1 MAKTVDTFSTIEDF
15 RVKYNELATDVGDK
29 SGLRTQKTG
38 TIIDAVNS
46 IEDKSF
52 FFQEFIYDVTSTQ
65 TVFNGND
72 AFQNSLLFRRDR
84 IQVFHIDG
92 GVSKHLLE
100 GNDYSIATPDGNL
113 HKEIQLNVAA
123 QSGDK
128 LVVYSF
134 TGSYLGTVS
143 SGTGAVGYF
152 SETAANTIYNNNDSG
167 IILNGTSV
175 GRTTSLESG
184 YEIQL
189 AGETYVED
197 NVTLAT
203 SKTLTA
209 PTLTTGTAS
218 LQGSTGTGFTNI
230 TSTLFSGNVTGT
242 TATLSGTVS
251 GGTVTGTTVTDGTAS
266 MASGA
271 LSGVT
276 TIGAT
281 GNITTTGKILYSNMY
296 SAEGDLPSA
305 STYHGMFAHV
315 HGTGKGYFAHNGA
328 WKKLL
333 DESSSDTDDL
343 AEGTNKY
350 FTNTRA
356 RDAISAGGDLTYNST
371 TGVISFTQTEGD
383 ITAISTNSGSGL
395 AGGVTQ
401 GAASLSVNTSNG
413 VTITGNNV
421 QLDYETVNSAPSSVG
436 STSTGHL
443 WFVI

>member
-15 RVKYNELATDVGDK
+15 RVRYNELATDVGDK
-29 SGLRTQKTG
+29 SGLRTQQTG

-52 FFQEFIYDVTSTQ
+52 FFQEFIYNVTSTQ
-65 TVFNGND
+65 TVFNGDD
-72 AFQNSLLFRRDR
+72 AFDNSLLFRRDR

-100 GNDYSIATPDGNL
+100 GNDYSIASPDGNL
-113 HKEIQLNVAA
+113 HTEIQLNVAA
-123 QSGDK
+123 ESGDK

-209 PTLTTGTAS
+209 PTLTTGGAS
-218 LQGSTGTGFTNI
+218 ITGTTGTGFTNI
-230 TSTLFSGNVTGT
+230 TSTLFSGNVNGT
-242 TATLSGTVS
+242 TATLSGTVT
-251 GGTVTGTTVTDGTAS
+251 GGTLTDGTLTSTGGTITGAASITSTAFTGTLTGNVTGNVTGTVSD
-266 MASGA
+266 
-271 LSGVT
+271 
-276 TIGAT
+276 I
-281 GNITTTGKILYSNMY
+281 SN
-296 SAEGDLPSA
+296 
-305 STYHGMFAHV
+305 H
-315 HGTGKGYFAHNGA
+315 
-328 WKKLL
+328 
-333 DESSSDTDDL
+333 DTDDL
-343 AEGTNKY
+343 SEGTAKF
-350 FTNTRA
+350 FTDARA
-356 RDAISAGGDLTYNST
+356 RSAISVGGDLTYNSS

-383 ITAISTNSGSGL
+383 ITAITTNSSSGL
-395 AGGVTQ
+395 SGGVTV

-413 VTITGNNV
+413 VKKVSNNV
-421 QLDYETVNSAPSSVG
+421 VLDYETVSSAPSSVG

>member
-15 RVKYNELATDVGDK
+15 RVRYNELATDVGDK
-29 SGLRTQKTG
+29 SGLRTQQTG

-52 FFQEFIYDVTSTQ
+52 FFQEFIYNVTSTQ
-65 TVFNGND
+65 TVFNGDD
-72 AFQNSLLFRRDR
+72 AFDNSLLFRRDR

-100 GNDYSIATPDGNL
+100 GNDYSIASPDGNL
-113 HKEIQLNVAA
+113 HTEIQLNVAA
-123 QSGDK
+123 ESGDK

-209 PTLTTGTAS
+209 PTLTTGGAS
-218 LQGSTGTGFTNI
+218 ITGTTGTGFTNI
-230 TSTLFSGNVTGT
+230 TSTLFSGNVNGT
-242 TATLSGTVS
+242 TATLSGTVT
-251 GGTVTGTTVTDGTAS
+251 GGTLTDGTLTSTGGTITGAASITSTAFTGTLTGNVTGNVTGTVS
-266 MASGA
+266 S
-271 LSGVT
+271 LS
-276 TIGAT
+276 
-281 GNITTTGKILYSNMY
+281 N
-296 SAEGDLPSA
+296 
-305 STYHGMFAHV
+305 H
-315 HGTGKGYFAHNGA
+315 
-328 WKKLL
+328 
-333 DESSSDTDDL
+333 DTDDL
-343 AEGTNKY
+343 SEGTAKF
-350 FTNTRA
+350 FTDARA
-356 RDAISAGGDLTYNST
+356 RSAISAGGDLTYDSS

-383 ITAISTNSGSGL
+383 ITAITTNSSSGL
-395 AGGVTQ
+395 SGGVTV

-413 VTITGNNV
+413 VKKVSNNV
-421 QLDYETVNSAPSSVG
+421 VLDYETVSSAPSSVG

>member
-15 RVKYNELATDVGDK
+15 RVRYNELATDVGDK
-29 SGLRTQKTG
+29 SGLRTQQTG

-52 FFQEFIYDVTSTQ
+52 FFQEFIYNVTSTQ
-65 TVFNGND
+65 TVFNGDD
-72 AFQNSLLFRRDR
+72 AFDNSLLFRRDR

-100 GNDYSIATPDGNL
+100 GNDYSIASPDGNL
-113 HKEIQLNVAA
+113 HTEIQLNVAA
-123 QSGDK
+123 ESGDK

-209 PTLTTGTAS
+209 PTLTTGGAS
-218 LQGSTGTGFTNI
+218 ITGTTGTGFTNI
-230 TSTLFSGNVTGT
+230 TSTLFSGNVNGT
-242 TATLSGTVS
+242 TATLSGTVTGGS
-251 GGTVTGTTVTDGTAS
+251 LTDGTLTSTGGTITGAASITSTAFTGALTGNVTGNVTGTVS
-266 MASGA
+266 S
-271 LSGVT
+271 LS
-276 TIGAT
+276 
-281 GNITTTGKILYSNMY
+281 N
-296 SAEGDLPSA
+296 
-305 STYHGMFAHV
+305 H
-315 HGTGKGYFAHNGA
+315 
-328 WKKLL
+328 
-333 DESSSDTDDL
+333 DTDDL
-343 AEGTNKY
+343 SEGTAKF
-350 FTNTRA
+350 FTDARA
-356 RDAISAGGDLTYNST
+356 RSAISAGGDLTYDSS

-383 ITAISTNSGSGL
+383 ITAITTNSSSGL
-395 AGGVTQ
+395 SGGVTV

-413 VTITGNNV
+413 VKKVSNNV
-421 QLDYETVNSAPSSVG
+421 VLDYETVSSAPSSVG

>member
-52 FFQEFIYDVTSTQ
+52 FFQEFIYNVTSSQ
-65 TVFNGND
+65 TVFNGDD
-72 AFQNSLLFRRDR
+72 AFDNSLLFRRDR

-100 GNDYSIATPDGNL
+100 GNDYSIASPDGNL

-123 QSGDK
+123 ESGDK

-175 GRTTSLESG
+175 GRTTTLQSG

-209 PTLTTGTAS
+209 PTLTTGSAS
-218 LQGSTGTGFTNI
+218 LQGTTGTGFTNI
-230 TSTLFSGNVTGT
+230 TSTLFSGNVNGT
-242 TATLSGTVS
+242 TATLSGTVT
-251 GGTVTGTTVTDGTAS
+251 GGTLTDGTLSSTGGTITGADS
-266 MASGA
+266 ITSTKFVGDIYKDDGTTKILENSTGA
-271 LSGVT
+271 L
-276 TIGAT
+276 T
-281 GNITTTGKILYSNMY
+281 GTVSSLSN
-296 SAEGDLPSA
+296 
-305 STYHGMFAHV
+305 H
-315 HGTGKGYFAHNGA
+315 
-328 WKKLL
+328 
-333 DESSSDTDDL
+333 DTDDL
-343 AEGTNKY
+343 SEGTAKF
-350 FTNTRA
+350 FTNARA
-356 RDAISAGGDLTYNST
+356 RSAISVGGDLTYDST
-371 TGVISFTQTEGD
+371 TGEISFTQTEGD
-383 ITAISTNSGSGL
+383 ITAITTNSSSGL
-395 AGGVTQ
+395 TGGVTV
-401 GAASLSVNTSNG
+401 GAADLSVNTSNG
-413 VTITGNNV
+413 VKIASNNV
-421 QLDYETVNSAPSSVG
+421 QLDYETVSSAPSSVG

>member
-15 RVKYNELATDVGDK
+15 RVRYNELATDVGDK
-29 SGLRTQKTG
+29 SGLRTQQTG

-52 FFQEFIYDVTSTQ
+52 FFQEFIYNVTSTQ
-65 TVFNGND
+65 TVFNGDD
-72 AFQNSLLFRRDR
+72 AFDNSLLFRRDR

-100 GNDYSIATPDGNL
+100 GNDYSIASPDGNL

-123 QSGDK
+123 ESGDK

-209 PTLTTGTAS
+209 PTLTTGGAS
-218 LQGSTGTGFTNI
+218 ITGTTGTGFTNI
-230 TSTLFSGNVTGT
+230 TSTLFSGNVNGT
-242 TATLSGTVS
+242 TATLSGTVTGGS
-251 GGTVTGTTVTDGTAS
+251 LTDGTLTSTGGTITGAASITSTAFTGTLTGNVTGNVTGTVSD
-266 MASGA
+266 
-271 LSGVT
+271 
-276 TIGAT
+276 
-281 GNITTTGKILYSNMY
+281 ITN
-296 SAEGDLPSA
+296 
-305 STYHGMFAHV
+305 H
-315 HGTGKGYFAHNGA
+315 
-328 WKKLL
+328 
-333 DESSSDTDDL
+333 DTDDL
-343 AEGTNKY
+343 SEGTAKF
-350 FTNTRA
+350 FTDARA
-356 RDAISAGGDLTYNST
+356 RSAISVGGDLTYNSS

-383 ITAISTNSGSGL
+383 ITAITTNSSSGL
-395 AGGVTQ
+395 SGGVTV

-413 VTITGNNV
+413 VKKVSNNV
-421 QLDYETVNSAPSSVG
+421 VLDYETVSSAPSSVG

>member
-15 RVKYNELATDVGDK
+15 RVRYNELATDVGDK
-29 SGLRTQKTG
+29 SGLRTQQTG

-52 FFQEFIYDVTSTQ
+52 FFQEFIYNVTSTQ
-65 TVFNGND
+65 TVFNGDD
-72 AFQNSLLFRRDR
+72 AFDNSLLFRRDR

-100 GNDYSIATPDGNL
+100 GNDYSIASPDGNL
-113 HKEIQLNVAA
+113 HTEIQLNVAA
-123 QSGDK
+123 ESGDK

-209 PTLTTGTAS
+209 PTLTTGGAS
-218 LQGSTGTGFTNI
+218 ITGTTGTGFTNI
-230 TSTLFSGNVTGT
+230 TSTLFSGNVNGT
-242 TATLSGTVS
+242 TATLSGTVTGGS
-251 GGTVTGTTVTDGTAS
+251 LTDGTLTSTGGTITGATSITSTAFTGALTGNVTGNVTGTVS
-266 MASGA
+266 S
-271 LSGVT
+271 LS
-276 TIGAT
+276 
-281 GNITTTGKILYSNMY
+281 N
-296 SAEGDLPSA
+296 
-305 STYHGMFAHV
+305 H
-315 HGTGKGYFAHNGA
+315 
-328 WKKLL
+328 
-333 DESSSDTDDL
+333 DTDDL
-343 AEGTNKY
+343 SEGTAKF
-350 FTNTRA
+350 FTDARA
-356 RDAISAGGDLTYNST
+356 RSAISAGGDLTYDSS

-383 ITAISTNSGSGL
+383 ITAITTNSSSGL
-395 AGGVTQ
+395 SGGVTV

-413 VTITGNNV
+413 VKKVSNNV
-421 QLDYETVNSAPSSVG
+421 VLDYETVSSAPSSVG

>member
-15 RVKYNELATDVGDK
+15 RVRYNELATDVGDK
-29 SGLRTQKTG
+29 SGLRTQQTG

-52 FFQEFIYDVTSTQ
+52 FFQEFIYNVTSTQ
-65 TVFNGND
+65 TVFNGDD
-72 AFQNSLLFRRDR
+72 AFDNSLLFRRDR

-100 GNDYSIATPDGNL
+100 GNDYSIASPDGNL
-113 HKEIQLNVAA
+113 HTEIQLNVAA
-123 QSGDK
+123 ESGDK

-209 PTLTTGTAS
+209 PTLTTGGAS
-218 LQGSTGTGFTNI
+218 ITGTTGTGFTNI
-230 TSTLFSGNVTGT
+230 TSTLFSGNVNGT
-242 TATLSGTVS
+242 TATLSGTVT
-251 GGTVTGTTVTDGTAS
+251 GGTLTDGTLTSTGGTITGAASITSTAFTGALTGNVTGNVTGTVS
-266 MASGA
+266 S
-271 LSGVT
+271 LS
-276 TIGAT
+276 
-281 GNITTTGKILYSNMY
+281 N
-296 SAEGDLPSA
+296 
-305 STYHGMFAHV
+305 H
-315 HGTGKGYFAHNGA
+315 
-328 WKKLL
+328 
-333 DESSSDTDDL
+333 DTDDL
-343 AEGTNKY
+343 SEGTAKF
-350 FTNTRA
+350 FTDARA
-356 RDAISAGGDLTYNST
+356 RSAISAGGDLTYDSS

-383 ITAISTNSGSGL
+383 ITAITTNSSSGL
-395 AGGVTQ
+395 SGGVTV

-413 VTITGNNV
+413 VKKVSNNV
-421 QLDYETVNSAPSSVG
+421 VLDYETVSSAPSSVG

>member
-15 RVKYNELATDVGDK
+15 RVRYNELATDVGDK
-29 SGLRTQKTG
+29 SGLRTQQTG

-52 FFQEFIYDVTSTQ
+52 FFQEFIYNVTSTQ
-65 TVFNGND
+65 TVFNGDD
-72 AFQNSLLFRRDR
+72 AFDNSLLFRRDR

-100 GNDYSIATPDGNL
+100 GNDYSIASPDGNL

-123 QSGDK
+123 ESGDK

-209 PTLTTGTAS
+209 PTLTTGGAS
-218 LQGSTGTGFTNI
+218 ITGTTGTGFTNI
-230 TSTLFSGNVTGT
+230 TSTLFSGNVNGT
-242 TATLSGTVS
+242 TATLSGTVT
-251 GGTVTGTTVTDGTAS
+251 GGTLTDGTLTSTGGTITGAASITSTAFTGTLTGNVTGNVTGTVSD
-266 MASGA
+266 
-271 LSGVT
+271 
-276 TIGAT
+276 
-281 GNITTTGKILYSNMY
+281 ITN
-296 SAEGDLPSA
+296 
-305 STYHGMFAHV
+305 H
-315 HGTGKGYFAHNGA
+315 
-328 WKKLL
+328 
-333 DESSSDTDDL
+333 DTDDL
-343 AEGTNKY
+343 SEGTAKF
-350 FTNTRA
+350 FTDARA
-356 RDAISAGGDLTYNST
+356 RSAISAGGDLTYDSS

-383 ITAISTNSGSGL
+383 ITAITTNSSSGL
-395 AGGVTQ
+395 SGGVTV

-413 VTITGNNV
+413 VKKVSNNV
-421 QLDYETVNSAPSSVG
+421 VLDYETVSSAPSSVG

>member
-29 SGLRTQKTG
+29 SGLRTQQTG

-52 FFQEFIYDVTSTQ
+52 FFQEFIYNVTSSQ
-65 TVFNGND
+65 TVFNGDD
-72 AFQNSLLFRRDR
+72 AFENSLLFRRDR

-100 GNDYSIATPDGNL
+100 GNDYSIASPDGNL

-123 QSGDK
+123 ESGDK

-175 GRTTSLESG
+175 GRTTTLQSG

-209 PTLTTGTAS
+209 PTLTTGSAS
-218 LQGSTGTGFTNI
+218 LQGTTGTGFTNI
-230 TSTLFSGNVTGT
+230 TSTLFSGNVNGT
-242 TATLSGTVS
+242 TATLSGTV
-251 GGTVTGTTVTDGTAS
+251 TGATLTDGTLSSTGGTITGADS
-266 MASGA
+266 ITSTKFVGDIYKDDGTTKILENSTGA
-271 LSGVT
+271 L
-276 TIGAT
+276 T
-281 GNITTTGKILYSNMY
+281 GTVSSLSN
-296 SAEGDLPSA
+296 
-305 STYHGMFAHV
+305 H
-315 HGTGKGYFAHNGA
+315 
-328 WKKLL
+328 
-333 DESSSDTDDL
+333 DTDDL
-343 AEGTNKY
+343 SEGTAKF
-350 FTNTRA
+350 FTNARA
-356 RDAISAGGDLTYNST
+356 RSAISVGGDLTYDSST
-371 TGVISFTQTEGD
+371 GEISFTQTEGD
-383 ITAISTNSGSGL
+383 ITAITTSSGSGL
-395 AGGVTQ
+395 TGGVTV
-401 GAASLSVNTSNG
+401 GAADLNVNTSNG
-413 VTITGNNV
+413 VKIASNNV
-421 QLDYETVNSAPSSVG
+421 QLDYETVSSAPSSVG

>member
-15 RVKYNELATDVGDK
+15 RVRYNELATDVGDK
-29 SGLRTQKTG
+29 SGLRTQQTG

-52 FFQEFIYDVTSTQ
+52 FFQEFIYNVTSTQ
-65 TVFNGND
+65 TVFNGDD
-72 AFQNSLLFRRDR
+72 AFDNSLLFRRDR

-100 GNDYSIATPDGNL
+100 GNDYSIASPDGNL
-113 HKEIQLNVAA
+113 HTEIQLNVAA
-123 QSGDK
+123 ESGDK

-209 PTLTTGTAS
+209 PTLTTGGAS
-218 LQGSTGTGFTNI
+218 ITGTTGTGFTNI
-230 TSTLFSGNVTGT
+230 TSTLFSGNVNGT
-242 TATLSGTVS
+242 TATLSGTVTGGS
-251 GGTVTGTTVTDGTAS
+251 LTDGTLTSTGGTITGAASITSTAFTGTLTGNVTGNVTGTVS
-266 MASGA
+266 S
-271 LSGVT
+271 LS
-276 TIGAT
+276 
-281 GNITTTGKILYSNMY
+281 N
-296 SAEGDLPSA
+296 
-305 STYHGMFAHV
+305 H
-315 HGTGKGYFAHNGA
+315 
-328 WKKLL
+328 
-333 DESSSDTDDL
+333 DTDDL
-343 AEGTNKY
+343 SEGTAKF
-350 FTNTRA
+350 FTDARA
-356 RDAISAGGDLTYNST
+356 RSAISAGGDLTYDSS

-383 ITAISTNSGSGL
+383 ITAITTNSSSGL
-395 AGGVTQ
+395 SGGVTV

-413 VTITGNNV
+413 VKKVSNNV
-421 QLDYETVNSAPSSVG
+421 VLDYETVSSAPSSVG

>member
-15 RVKYNELATDVGDK
+15 RVRYNELATDVGDK
-29 SGLRTQKTG
+29 SGLRTQQTG

-52 FFQEFIYDVTSTQ
+52 FFQEFIYNVTSSQ
-65 TVFNGND
+65 TVFNGDD
-72 AFQNSLLFRRDR
+72 AFDNSLLFRRDR

-100 GNDYSIATPDGNL
+100 GNDYSIASPDGNL
-113 HKEIQLNVAA
+113 HTEIQLNVAA
-123 QSGDK
+123 ESGDK

-209 PTLTTGTAS
+209 PTLTTGGAS
-218 LQGSTGTGFTNI
+218 ITGTTGTGFTNI
-230 TSTLFSGNVTGT
+230 TSTLFSGNVNGT
-242 TATLSGTVS
+242 TATLSGTVT
-251 GGTVTGTTVTDGTAS
+251 GGTLTDGTLTSTGGTITGAASITSTAFTGTLTGNVTGNVTGTVSD
-266 MASGA
+266 
-271 LSGVT
+271 
-276 TIGAT
+276 
-281 GNITTTGKILYSNMY
+281 ITN
-296 SAEGDLPSA
+296 
-305 STYHGMFAHV
+305 H
-315 HGTGKGYFAHNGA
+315 
-328 WKKLL
+328 
-333 DESSSDTDDL
+333 DTDDL
-343 AEGTNKY
+343 SEGTAKF
-350 FTNTRA
+350 FTDARA
-356 RDAISAGGDLTYNST
+356 RSAISAGGDLTYDSS

-383 ITAISTNSGSGL
+383 ITAITTNSSSGL
-395 AGGVTQ
+395 SGGVTV

-413 VTITGNNV
+413 VKKVSNNV
-421 QLDYETVNSAPSSVG
+421 VLDYETVSSAPSSVG

>member
-52 FFQEFIYDVTSTQ
+52 FFQEFIYDVTGTQ

-113 HKEIQLNVAA
+113 HKEIQLNSAA
-123 QSGDK
+123 ESGDK

-152 SETAANTIYNNNDSG
+152 SETAANTIYNNNDNG

-251 GGTVTGTTVTDGTAS
+251 GGTLTDGTLTSIGGTIANAAS
-266 MASGA
+266 ITSTKFIGDIYKDDGSTKILENSTGA
-271 LSGVT
+271 L
-276 TIGAT
+276 T
-281 GNITTTGKILYSNMY
+281 GTVSSLSN
-296 SAEGDLPSA
+296 
-305 STYHGMFAHV
+305 H
-315 HGTGKGYFAHNGA
+315 
-328 WKKLL
+328 
-333 DESSSDTDDL
+333 DTDDL
-343 AEGTNKY
+343 SEGTAKF

-356 RDAISAGGDLTYNST
+356 RSAISAGGDLTYDSS

-383 ITAISTNSGSGL
+383 ITAITTSSGSGL
-395 AGGVTQ
+395 AGGVTV

-421 QLDYETVNSAPSSVG
+421 QLDYETVSSAPTVVG

>member
-251 GGTVTGTTVTDGTAS
+251 GGTVTDGTLTTTSGVLTGATS
-266 MASGA
+266 ITSTAFAGA
-271 LSGVT
+271 L
-276 TIGAT
+276 T
-281 GNITTTGKILYSNMY
+281 GNVTGNVTGTVSDISN
-296 SAEGDLPSA
+296 
-305 STYHGMFAHV
+305 H
-315 HGTGKGYFAHNGA
+315 
-328 WKKLL
+328 
-333 DESSSDTDDL
+333 DTDNL
-343 AEGTNKY
+343 TEGTNKY
-350 FTNTRA
+350 FTDTRA
-356 RDAISAGGDLTYNST
+356 RSAISAGGDLTYNSS

-383 ITAISTNSGSGL
+383 ITAITTNSSSGL
-395 AGGVTQ
+395 AGGVTV

-421 QLDYETVNSAPSSVG
+421 QLDYETVNSAPTVVG

>member
-15 RVKYNELATDVGDK
+15 RVRYNELATDVGDK
-29 SGLRTQKTG
+29 SGLRTQQTG

-52 FFQEFIYDVTSTQ
+52 FFQEFIYNVTSTQ
-65 TVFNGND
+65 TVFNGDD
-72 AFQNSLLFRRDR
+72 AFDNSLLFRRDR

-100 GNDYSIATPDGNL
+100 GNDYSIASPDGNL
-113 HKEIQLNVAA
+113 HTEIQLNVAA
-123 QSGDK
+123 ESGDK

-209 PTLTTGTAS
+209 PTLTTGGAS
-218 LQGSTGTGFTNI
+218 ITGTTGTGFTNI
-230 TSTLFSGNVTGT
+230 TSTLFSGNVNGT
-242 TATLSGTVS
+242 TATLSGTVT
-251 GGTVTGTTVTDGTAS
+251 GGTLTDGTLTSTGGTITGAASITSTAFTGTLTGNVTGNVTGTVS
-266 MASGA
+266 S
-271 LSGVT
+271 
-276 TIGAT
+276 I
-281 GNITTTGKILYSNMY
+281 SN
-296 SAEGDLPSA
+296 
-305 STYHGMFAHV
+305 H
-315 HGTGKGYFAHNGA
+315 
-328 WKKLL
+328 
-333 DESSSDTDDL
+333 DTDDL
-343 AEGTNKY
+343 SEGTAKF
-350 FTNTRA
+350 FTDARA
-356 RDAISAGGDLTYNST
+356 RSAISVGGDLTYNSS

-383 ITAISTNSGSGL
+383 ITAITTNSSSGL
-395 AGGVTQ
+395 SGGVTV

-413 VTITGNNV
+413 VKKVSNNV
-421 QLDYETVNSAPSSVG
+421 VLDYETVSSAPSSVG

>member
-15 RVKYNELATDVGDK
+15 RVRYNELATDVGDK
-29 SGLRTQKTG
+29 SGLRTQQTG

-52 FFQEFIYDVTSTQ
+52 FFQEFIYNVTSTQ
-65 TVFNGND
+65 TVFNGDD
-72 AFQNSLLFRRDR
+72 AFDNSLLFRRDR

-100 GNDYSIATPDGNL
+100 GNDYSIASPDGNL
-113 HKEIQLNVAA
+113 HTEIQLNVAA
-123 QSGDK
+123 ESGDK

-209 PTLTTGTAS
+209 PTLTTGGAS
-218 LQGSTGTGFTNI
+218 ITGTTGTGFTNI
-230 TSTLFSGNVTGT
+230 TSTLFSGNVNGT
-242 TATLSGTVS
+242 TATLSGTVTGGS
-251 GGTVTGTTVTDGTAS
+251 LTDGTLTSTGGTITGATSITSTAFTGALTGNVTGNVTGTVSD
-266 MASGA
+266 
-271 LSGVT
+271 
-276 TIGAT
+276 
-281 GNITTTGKILYSNMY
+281 ITN
-296 SAEGDLPSA
+296 
-305 STYHGMFAHV
+305 H
-315 HGTGKGYFAHNGA
+315 
-328 WKKLL
+328 
-333 DESSSDTDDL
+333 DTDDL
-343 AEGTNKY
+343 SEGTAKF
-350 FTNTRA
+350 FTDARA
-356 RDAISAGGDLTYNST
+356 RSAISVGGDLTYNSS

-383 ITAISTNSGSGL
+383 ITAITTNSSSGL
-395 AGGVTQ
+395 SGGVTV

-413 VTITGNNV
+413 VKKVSNNV
-421 QLDYETVNSAPSSVG
+421 VLDYETVSSAPSSVG

>member
-15 RVKYNELATDVGDK
+15 RVRYNELATDVGDK
-29 SGLRTQKTG
+29 SGLRTQQTG

-52 FFQEFIYDVTSTQ
+52 FFQEFIYNVTSTQ
-65 TVFNGND
+65 TVFNGDD
-72 AFQNSLLFRRDR
+72 AFDNSLLFRRDR

-100 GNDYSIATPDGNL
+100 GNDYSIASPDGNL
-113 HKEIQLNVAA
+113 HTEIQLNVAA
-123 QSGDK
+123 ESGDK

-209 PTLTTGTAS
+209 PTLTTGGAS
-218 LQGSTGTGFTNI
+218 ITGTTGTGFTNI
-230 TSTLFSGNVTGT
+230 TSTLFSGNVNGT
-242 TATLSGTVS
+242 TATLSGTVT
-251 GGTVTGTTVTDGTAS
+251 GGTLTDGTLTSTGGTITGAASITSTAFTGTLTGNVTGNVTGTVSD
-266 MASGA
+266 
-271 LSGVT
+271 
-276 TIGAT
+276 
-281 GNITTTGKILYSNMY
+281 ITN
-296 SAEGDLPSA
+296 
-305 STYHGMFAHV
+305 H
-315 HGTGKGYFAHNGA
+315 
-328 WKKLL
+328 
-333 DESSSDTDDL
+333 DTDDL
-343 AEGTNKY
+343 SEGTAKF
-350 FTNTRA
+350 FTDARA
-356 RDAISAGGDLTYNST
+356 RSAISAGGDLTYDSS

-383 ITAISTNSGSGL
+383 ITAITTNSSSGL
-395 AGGVTQ
+395 SGGVTV

-413 VTITGNNV
+413 VKKVSNNV
-421 QLDYETVNSAPSSVG
+421 VLDYETVSSAPSSVG

>member
-15 RVKYNELATDVGDK
+15 RVRYNELATDVGDK
-29 SGLRTQKTG
+29 SGLRTQQTG

-52 FFQEFIYDVTSTQ
+52 FFQEFIYNVTSTQ
-65 TVFNGND
+65 TVFNGDD
-72 AFQNSLLFRRDR
+72 AFDNSLLFRRDR

-100 GNDYSIATPDGNL
+100 GNDYSIASPDGNL
-113 HKEIQLNVAA
+113 HTEIQLNVAA
-123 QSGDK
+123 ESGDK

-209 PTLTTGTAS
+209 PTLTTGGAS
-218 LQGSTGTGFTNI
+218 ITGTTGTGFTNI
-230 TSTLFSGNVTGT
+230 TSTLFSGNVNGT
-242 TATLSGTVS
+242 TATLSGTVT
-251 GGTVTGTTVTDGTAS
+251 GGTLTDGTLTSTGGTITGAASITSTAFTGTLTGNVTGNVTGTVS
-266 MASGA
+266 S
-271 LSGVT
+271 LS
-276 TIGAT
+276 
-281 GNITTTGKILYSNMY
+281 N
-296 SAEGDLPSA
+296 
-305 STYHGMFAHV
+305 H
-315 HGTGKGYFAHNGA
+315 
-328 WKKLL
+328 
-333 DESSSDTDDL
+333 DTDDL
-343 AEGTNKY
+343 SEGTAKF
-350 FTNTRA
+350 FTDARA
-356 RDAISAGGDLTYNST
+356 RSAISVGGDLTYNSS

-383 ITAISTNSGSGL
+383 ITAITTNSSSGL
-395 AGGVTQ
+395 SGGVTV

-413 VTITGNNV
+413 VKKVSNNV
-421 QLDYETVNSAPSSVG
+421 VLDYETVSSAPSSVG